1 VHHGDIRNGIHRMNP
16 ALTVFW
22 KEIRENLRDRR
33 TVLNTLL
40 TGPLLAPLLFV
51 LLINAAVSRE
61 LDKAEKP
68 LPVPLA
74 GAQHAPNLVDALR
87 RSGVEIEDAPADPER
102 AVREGEVD
110 LVLRIAPAYAESW
123 RAGEPAQVEL
133 IHDASQRDAQG
144 SVARL
149 RGLLDAYAQR
159 TGALRLV
166 ARGISPSLLRPMV
179 VADRDQSTAQARSG
193 TLFGML
199 PYFFILGV
207 FVGGMALAIDTT
219 AGERERQSLEPLLVN
234 PIGRGGLLA
243 GKLAATSAFAFTSLL
258 LGIVAF
264 SVAGRFLP
272 TEKLGMSLEIGLR
285 FASLTLFV
293 MLPLVVVLTG
303 LQTLAA
309 AFAKSYREAQTYL
322 SLLMF
327 VPAVPTLLLSLF
339 PLKTQAW
346 MYAVPLMGQQIVI
359 TRLLRGEV
367 VPMSGL
373 WTCFASSTLAALL
386 VYLVTAQVY
395 RSEKLAISA

>member
-1 VHHGDIRNGIHRMNP
+1 MNP
-16 ALTVFW
+16 VLIVFL

-33 TVLNTLL
+33 TVVNTLL
-40 TGPLLAPLLFV
+40 TGPLLAPLMFV
-51 LLINAAVSRE
+51 LLINAAVTRE

-68 LPVPLA
+68 LAVPVI
-74 GAQHAPNLVDALR
+74 GAEHAPNLVDALR

-102 AVREGEVD
+102 AVREGDVD
-110 LVLRIAPAYAESW
+110 LVLRIAPSYDDAW
-123 RAGEPAQVEL
+123 RRGEPAQVEL
-133 IHDASQRDAQG
+133 VHDDSQRDAKG

-149 RGLLDAYAQR
+149 RGLLDGYAQR

-166 ARGISPSLLRPMV
+166 ARGVSPTLMRPLV

-234 PIGRGGLLA
+234 PVGRGGLLA
-243 GKLAATSAFAFTSLL
+243 GKLGATSAFAFTSLL
-258 LGIVAF
+258 LGILAF
-264 SVAGRFLP
+264 SVAGHFLP
-272 TEKLGMSLEIGLR
+272 TEKLGMSLGIGPR
-285 FASLTLFV
+285 FAALTLLT
-293 MLPLVVVLTG
+293 MLPLVVVLAG

-309 AFAKSYREAQTYL
+309 AFARSYREAQTYL

-346 MYAVPLMGQQIVI
+346 RYAVPLMGQQVVI
-359 TRLLRGEV
+359 TRLLRGES
-367 VPMSGL
+367 VPASGL
-373 WTCFASSTLAALL
+373 WTCFACSALAAIA
-386 VYLVTAQVY
+386 VYLVTARVY